1 MARDAYGVTRRRS
14 SGPVAFRGN
23 LPYDPARQV
32 PAVEMR
38 QAREVLA
45 RMLDGG
51 ELLASN
57 EAPPIREVIAILDEA
72 VAAAARRAGS
82 QGATDDDGVTDA

>member
-1 MARDAYGVTRRRS
+1 MTR
-14 SGPVAFRGN
+14 PN

-38 QAREVLA
+38 QARQVLA

-51 ELLASN
+51 ELLASYQ
-57 EAPPIREVIAILDEA
+57 APPIRWVIDILDEA
-72 VAAAARRAGS
+72 IAAAGRRAAR
-82 QGATDDDGVTDA
+82 QGTTEEAS